1 MSELQELRN
10 IREELLTIR
19 TKLYMMID
27 EVPLGHIAEGI
38 ASMVYDSVDKACL
51 DLEVLSAV
59 VAVEA
64 IE

>member
-1 MSELQELRN
+1 MNELQELRK

-27 EVPLGHIAEGI
+27 EVPLGHIESI
-38 ASMVYDSVDKACL
+38 ASMVYDSIDKACL
-51 DLEVLSAV
+51 DLEVL
-59 VAVEA
+59 EA